1 MSTFR
6 KNILFLAALASF
18 SACVFFN
25 SGDSFAQNA
34 RRPDTIQTS
43 PFDLNLTT
51 VGTVEKIVKSDT
63 VRLSN
68 GKIFKID
75 NIRVPIQLDAAA
87 IKYLEDTLLNQKI
100 GLYILG
106 EDPVARAD
114 RFGHTLAHVVTENGN
129 WIQAEMVSRGLAWV
143 SGGPNS
149 RDLVLP
155 LYKYEDLART
165 QGLGMWSRPE
175 FAIRDNDTIDDGT
188 YNSFQVYQ
196 GKLKA
201 IRTKGDYIFF
211 NFGDNPQTD
220 FSISFNKKELK
231 PFRLRSGNHSHTPT
245 EFVGHTIRIRG
256 WIEENGGPM
265 MVLEYP
271 EQLEFPELSVYPI
284 VN

>member
-18 SACVFFN
+18 SAGVFFN
-25 SGDSFAQNA
+25 SGDSLAQNA
-34 RRPDTIQTS
+34 RKPDTIQTS
-43 PFDLNLTT
+43 PFDLELTT
-51 VGTVEKIVKSDT
+51 VGVVEKIVKPDT
-63 VRLSN
+63 VRLTN
-68 GKIFKID
+68 GKIFKLD
-75 NIRVPIQLDAAA
+75 NIRIPLQIDDIA
-87 IKYLEDTLLNQKI
+87 IKYLEETILNKKV
-100 GLYILG
+100 GFYILG

-114 RFGHTLAHVVTENGN
+114 RFGHTLSHLVTEDGK
-129 WIQAEMVSRGLAWV
+129 WIQAQMVSRGMAWV

-165 QGLGMWSRPE
+165 QGLGMWSLPE
-175 FAIRDNDTIDDGT
+175 FAIRDNDTISEGT

-201 IRTKGDYIFF
+201 IRTKGDYVFF

-220 FSISFNKKELK
+220 FTLSFNKKDIK
-231 PFRLRSGNHSHTPT
+231 PFKMRSGTHSYTPV
-245 EFVGHTIRIRG
+245 ELVGHTLRVRG
-256 WIEENGGPM
+256 WVEENGGPM